1 MEEEPS
7 ESYMFSG
14 EYRHSM
20 DEKNRVTVPAAW
32 RNQTE
37 GEVFFTLAH
46 QSKDFVVVMPP
57 AEFERMGEVVNA
69 NPTISAHDKRIFV
82 RQFYSRARQC
92 VTDRQG
98 RILVPEDQRESINL
112 GAEVILV
119 GGHTRFEIWDPEKW
133 SSVTGVE
140 SPTFEQVSNMVGL

>member
-1 MEEEPS
+1 MEEEPQN
-7 ESYMFSG
+7 YMFSG

-32 RNQTE
+32 RLQTD

-46 QSKDFVVVMPP
+46 QSKDFLVVMPP
-57 AEFERMGEVVNA
+57 AEFEKTGAMVNA
-69 NPTISAHDKRIFV
+69 NPSISAHDKRVFV

-98 RILVPEDQRESINL
+98 RILVPEDQRGSIGL
-112 GAEVILV
+112 GADVVLV
-119 GGHTRFEIWDPEKW
+119 GGHTRFEVWDPDKW
-133 SSVTGVE
+133 TEVAGVE
-140 SPTFEQVSNMVGL
+140 SPTFEQVSDIVGL